1 MAKKGD
7 KQPAGIRNKK
17 ASHKYEILEKFECG
31 IVLRGTEVKSLR
43 AGSATLEESH
53 ARIQGHEIFLVGF
66 NIPPYKHGNVMNHE
80 PTRTRKLLLHKRE
93 IAKLLPKVLQRGQ
106 TLVPSASTSTIAA
119 CARSRSRWPGE
130 KPTATNARTSRKKNK
145 SARWIAPSAGGRTFY
160 RKISRSRYGG
170 ILPINRS
177 DACGQPDRHIGERKV
192 MTA

>member
-43 AGSATLEESH
+43 AGSATLDESH

-106 TLVPSASTSTIAA
+106 TLVPLRVYFNDRGLCKVTLAL
-119 CARSRSRWPGE
+119 ARGKTHGDKRQDL
-130 KPTATNARTSRKKNK
+130 KKK
-145 SARWIAPSAGGRTFY
+145 EQKREM
-160 RKISRSRYGG
+160 
-170 ILPINRS
+170 
-177 DACGQPDRHIGERKV
+177 DRAMRRR
-192 MTA
+192 